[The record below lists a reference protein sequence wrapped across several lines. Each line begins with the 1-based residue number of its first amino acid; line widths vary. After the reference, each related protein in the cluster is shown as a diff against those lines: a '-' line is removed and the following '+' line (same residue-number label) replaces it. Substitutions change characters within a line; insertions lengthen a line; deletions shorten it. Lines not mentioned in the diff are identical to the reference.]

1 MGTQSK
7 KLDLLI
13 ENYFT
18 DSFEASD
25 LFRLV
30 EQVMGEADRK
40 EDPPNERVASLVRT
54 RFEDDTIQPV
64 VSERDPRDIT
74 IYVPT
79 IDRAE
84 AAADIKRFLEA
95 TYGEQYSVL
104 DIISSST
111 GNIIGAKVKKRQR
124 VIVKYTLKP
133 TTQSTIRNKGD
144 VAEGILGAAVT
155 AAFISGGNQIS
166 VTDVEALLDE
176 LNLNENELIGTKKTS
191 KHLTKPT
198 KREDGTTDTITCV
211 IRLSTINFNDLM
223 DKDKRSA
230 LTGLFNAATA
240 YANSEEVLEATIA
253 VATNGEDNKVAVV
266 SDGVSKQK
274 GTKIDIKVFLDGTLT
289 PIGKISL
296 KAGGTAQLG
305 QVGGSWEGV
314 AGMFQIMFGVE
325 IDEGFRE
332 GWQTAMMPEGRT
344 AIRVQDEAKKIYE
357 DAHLKINRLLNPV
370 GDDVE
375 AEIDLIRTIA
385 IGMNY
390 QVALKE
396 EGVILVHLDAGD
408 FKVLDFAMLE
418 DVLREQEVDLASILK
433 LDGANPIIQIIDK
446 KAGNKPLFQI
456 RFKQEGDGKTI
467 RHYVEKKEHMVDLLA
482 EARKQQ
488 RLTR

>member
-1 MGTQSK
+1 MNE
-7 KLDLLI
+7 LDLLV

-18 DSFEASD
+18 DSFKASD

-30 EQVMGEADRK
+30 EQVIGEQ
-40 EDPPNERVASLVRT
+40 EDFSFPHQQVASLMRK
-54 RFEDDTIQPV
+54 RFDDDTISFT
-64 VSERDPRDIT
+64 VSERDPREAT
-74 IYVPT
+74 IRVPT
-79 IDRAE
+79 SDRIG

-95 TYGEQYSVL
+95 NYGEQYSV
-104 DIISSST
+104 INVTSRGS
-111 GNIIGAKVKKRQR
+111 IIGAGLKQGQR
-124 VIVKYTLKP
+124 IVVKYILKP
-133 TTQSTIRNKGD
+133 TTQSLIRNKGD
-144 VAEGILGAAVT
+144 VAEGILGAAVA

-166 VTDVEALLDE
+166 VTDVEAFLDE
-176 LNLNENELIGTKKTS
+176 LNLNENELIGTRKTS
-191 KHLTKPT
+191 KVLTKPA
-198 KREDGTTDTITCV
+198 KREDGTTDIITCV

-230 LTGLFNAATA
+230 LTGLFSSAVAFV
-240 YANSEEVLEATIA
+240 NSEEVLEATIA
-253 VATNGEDNKVAVV
+253 VATNGEDNKVVVV

-274 GTKIDIKVFLDGTLT
+274 ATKIDIKVFLDGKLT

-314 AGMFQIMFGVE
+314 AGMFQIMFGIE

-344 AIRVQDEAKKIYE
+344 AKRVQDEAKKIYE
-357 DAHLKINRLLNPV
+357 DAHLKINRLLNPA
-370 GDDVE
+370 GDDIE
-375 AEIDLIRTIA
+375 AEIDLIRTIS

-390 QVALKE
+390 QVALQE

-446 KAGNKPLFQI
+446 KASNKPLFQI